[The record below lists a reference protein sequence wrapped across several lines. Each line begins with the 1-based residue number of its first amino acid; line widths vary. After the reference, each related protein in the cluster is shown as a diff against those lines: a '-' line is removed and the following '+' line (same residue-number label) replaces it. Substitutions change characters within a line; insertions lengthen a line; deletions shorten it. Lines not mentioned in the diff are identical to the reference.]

1 MHKYFLFFLIIIG
14 SCQKEEN
21 KQNDDAFIDEQEFN
35 QSQISKQLDRNKIDS
50 ILVTTNIFEISYNE
64 IFEQP
69 NWVKYTVKDIVKNAD
84 RDGMNFY
91 TVDSI
96 YTSDDNDYYS
106 NRWDRGHMAPAG
118 SFNDSY
124 ENLYSTFTYLNV
136 ALQYDDLNR
145 GAWVD
150 LEEKVREWA
159 DEYGDIGIEIYLE
172 FDSNHITL
180 DTGAHVPSGFYK
192 YVNFPDETKKCYYF
206 PNISPNKSW
215 SEYEIDC
222 DWESLSV
229 NQINNY
235 S

>member
-21 KQNDDAFIDEQEFN
+21 KQNNKVSSDEQELN

-69 NWVKYTVKDIVKNAD
+69 NWVKYTVRDIVKNAD

-150 LEEKVREWA
+150 LEEQVRDWA
-159 DEYGDIGIEIYLE
+159 DEYGDIGVEIYLE
-172 FDSNHITL
+172 FNSNHIIL
-180 DTGAHVPSGFYK
+180 ETGAHVPSGFYK

-222 DWESLSV
+222 D
-229 NQINNY
+229 
-235 S
+235 

>member
-21 KQNDDAFIDEQEFN
+21 KSTDRASIEEPQFN
-35 QSQISKQLDRNKIDS
+35 QLEISQELDRDKIDS
-50 ILVTTNIFEISYNE
+50 ILVTTNIFQISYNE

-69 NWVKYTVKDIVKNAD
+69 NWVKYTVRDIVKNAD

-145 GAWVD
+145 GVWVD
-150 LEEKVREWA
+150 LEEQVRLWA
-159 DEYGDIGIEIYLE
+159 DDLGDIEIEIYLE
-172 FDSNHITL
+172 FDSNHIIL
-180 DTGAHVPSGFYK
+180 NTGAHVPTAFYK
-192 YVNFPDETKKCYYF
+192 YVSFPDGTKRCYYF
-206 PNISPNKSW
+206 PNTTPDKVW
-215 SEYEIDC
+215 QDYEIDC
-222 DWESLSV
+222 S
-229 NQINNY
+229 
-235 S
+235 

>member
-1 MHKYFLFFLIIIG
+1 MYKYFLFFLIIIG

-21 KQNDDAFIDEQEFN
+21 KKNDMVSVNKPEFN
-35 QSQISKQLDRNKIDS
+35 QQEISKQLDRNKIDS

-69 NWVKYTVKDIVKNAD
+69 NWVKYTVRDIVKNAD

-150 LEEKVREWA
+150 LEEQIREWA
-159 DEYGDIGIEIYLE
+159 DELGDIEVEIYLE
-172 FDSNHITL
+172 FASNHIVL
-180 DTGAHVPSGFYK
+180 NTGAHVPSAFYK
-192 YVNFPDETKKCYYF
+192 FVSFPDGTKKCYYF
-206 PNISPNKSW
+206 PNITPDKAW
-215 SEYEIDC
+215 QDYEIDC
-222 DWESLSV
+222 S
-229 NQINNY
+229 
-235 S
+235 

>member
-21 KQNDDAFIDEQEFN
+21 KQNDNAFIDEQEFN

-50 ILVTTNIFEISYNE
+50 ILVITNIFEISYNE

-159 DEYGDIGIEIYLE
+159 DEYGDIGVEIYLE

-192 YVNFPDETKKCYYF
+192 YINFPDETKKCYYF
-206 PNISPNKSW
+206 PNVSPNKSW
-215 SEYEIDC
+215 SGYEIDC
-222 DWESLSV
+222 D
-229 NQINNY
+229 
-235 S
+235 

>member
-1 MHKYFLFFLIIIG
+1 LIIIG

-21 KQNDDAFIDEQEFN
+21 KSTDRASIEEPQFN
-35 QSQISKQLDRNKIDS
+35 QLEISQELDRDKIDS
-50 ILVTTNIFEISYNE
+50 ILVTTNIFQISYNE

-69 NWVKYTVKDIVKNAD
+69 NWVKYTVRDIVKNAD

-91 TVDSI
+91 TIDSI

-145 GAWVD
+145 GVWVD
-150 LEEKVREWA
+150 LEEQVRSWA
-159 DEYGDIGIEIYLE
+159 DDLGDIEIEIYLE
-172 FDSNHITL
+172 FDSNHIIL
-180 DTGAHVPSGFYK
+180 NTGAHVPTAFYK
-192 YVNFPDETKKCYYF
+192 YVSFPDGTKRCYYF
-206 PNISPNKSW
+206 PNTTPDKAW
-215 SEYEIDC
+215 QDFEIDC
-222 DWESLSV
+222 S
-229 NQINNY
+229 
-235 S
+235 

>member
-21 KQNDDAFIDEQEFN
+21 KENHDAFTDEQEFN

-96 YTSDDNDYYS
+96 YTSDDIDYYS

-150 LEEKVREWA
+150 LEEQVRKWA
-159 DEYGDIGIEIYLE
+159 DEFGDIGVEIYLE
-172 FDSNHITL
+172 FDSNHIIL
-180 DTGAHVPSGFYK
+180 DTGAHVPSAFYK
-192 YVNFPDETKKCYYF
+192 YVNFPDESKKCYYF
-206 PNISPNKSW
+206 PNVSPNKPW
-215 SEYEIDC
+215 SEHEIDC
-222 DWESLSV
+222 
-229 NQINNY
+229 N
-235 S
+235 

>member
-21 KQNDDAFIDEQEFN
+21 KQNDNAFIDEQEFN

-50 ILVTTNIFEISYNE
+50 ILVITNIFEISYNE

-69 NWVKYTVKDIVKNAD
+69 NWVKYTVKDIVKNSD

-150 LEEKVREWA
+150 LEEQVRKWA
-159 DEYGDIGIEIYLE
+159 DEFGDIGVEIYLE
-172 FDSNHITL
+172 FDSNHIIL
-180 DTGAHVPSGFYK
+180 DTGAHVPSAFYK
-192 YVNFPDETKKCYYF
+192 YVNFPDESKKCYYF
-206 PNISPNKSW
+206 PNISPIKSW

-222 DWESLSV
+222 
-229 NQINNY
+229 N
-235 S
+235 

>member
-21 KQNDDAFIDEQEFN
+21 KQNNKVSSDEQELN

-150 LEEKVREWA
+150 LEEQVRKWA
-159 DEYGDIGIEIYLE
+159 DEFGDIGVEIYLE

-180 DTGAHVPSGFYK
+180 DTGAHVPSAFYK
-192 YVNFPDETKKCYYF
+192 YVNFPDESKKCYYF

-222 DWESLSV
+222 
-229 NQINNY
+229 N
-235 S
+235 

>member
-21 KQNDDAFIDEQEFN
+21 KQNEKASIDEQEIN

-150 LEEKVREWA
+150 LEEQVRKWA
-159 DEYGDIGIEIYLE
+159 DEFGDIGVEIYLE
-172 FDSNHITL
+172 FDSNHIIL
-180 DTGAHVPSGFYK
+180 DTGAHVPSAFYK
-192 YVNFPDETKKCYYF
+192 YVNFPDESKKCYYF

-222 DWESLSV
+222 
-229 NQINNY
+229 N
-235 S
+235 

>member
-1 MHKYFLFFLIIIG
+1 MHKYFLFFLFIIG

-21 KQNDDAFIDEQEFN
+21 KSTDRASIEEPQFN
-35 QSQISKQLDRNKIDS
+35 QQEISQELDRDKIDS
-50 ILVTTNIFEISYNE
+50 ILVTTNIFQISYNE

-69 NWVKYTVKDIVKNAD
+69 NWVKYTVRDIVKNAD

-145 GAWVD
+145 GVWVD
-150 LEEKVREWA
+150 LEEQVRSWA
-159 DEYGDIGIEIYLE
+159 DDLGDIEIEIYLE
-172 FDSNHITL
+172 FDSNHIIL
-180 DTGAHVPSGFYK
+180 NTGAHVPTAFYK
-192 YVNFPDETKKCYYF
+192 YVSFPDGTKRCYYF
-206 PNISPNKSW
+206 PNTTPDKVW
-215 SEYEIDC
+215 QDYEIDC
-222 DWESLSV
+222 S
-229 NQINNY
+229 
-235 S
+235 